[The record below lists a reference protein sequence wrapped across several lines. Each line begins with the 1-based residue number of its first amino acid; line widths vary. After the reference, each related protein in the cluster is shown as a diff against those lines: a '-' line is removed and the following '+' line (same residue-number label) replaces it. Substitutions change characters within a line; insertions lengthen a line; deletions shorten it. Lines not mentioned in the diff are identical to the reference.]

1 VLVAELNAL
10 LAKLAVVLALAC
22 LLSDS
27 SPARALPES
36 VRVRLFEAHPDLSSI
51 DILSGC
57 IWVDPPSPSAVPL
70 NVAAAQQGLR
80 IISGG
85 RARPVI
91 PQLVIKAQGKSIAL
105 RVNGKIRHYAGTI
118 TLRSAIDPATHKTV
132 LKAINSV
139 STRDYVES
147 SVGSELQPGWPA
159 EVAKAQAVMTQTIL
173 ARSKP
178 GELLGDSTQRNVYL
192 GADYVRPGTAEQ
204 VRSVWNQILTYDG
217 RPAVPFWFSACA
229 GRTSKGTDVFG
240 SAADGMPYLQS
251 VKCEFCQ
258 ESPFWHETVTKIPQA
273 KFAIIFGAQL
283 PEFHGLDEAQRPL
296 SVSYVVHGR
305 KQTQSG
311 YQFWTLLGQKFGWD
325 KAPGLR
331 FSLKQ
336 AGSDI
341 IVTSTGAGHGVGLCG
356 WGAAK
361 QAREGKTYKQILQYY
376 FPGTRVT
383 SIAPH

>member
-1 VLVAELNAL
+1 MKTF
-10 LAKLAVVLALAC
+10 LAKLGVVLALAFF
-22 LLSDS
+22 LSDIS
-27 SPARALPES
+27 AALALPES

-51 DILSGC
+51 DVLSGFMC
-57 IWVDPPSPSAVPL
+57 VDPLSLSAVPL
-70 NVAAAQQGLR
+70 HIVAAQSGLH
-80 IISGG
+80 ITSGG
-85 RARPVI
+85 RAQPVI
-91 PQLVIKAQGKSIAL
+91 PQLVIKARGKSIAL

-118 TLRSAIDPATHKTV
+118 MFRSVIGPATHQAE

-139 STRDYVES
+139 SIRDYVES

-258 ESPFWHETVTKIPQA
+258 DSPFWHETVTKIPQA
-273 KFAIIFGAQL
+273 KFATIFGAQL

-296 SVSYVVHGR
+296 SVSYVLNGR
-305 KQTQSG
+305 KQMQSG

-331 FSLKQ
+331 FTLKQ
-336 AGSDI
+336 HGTDI
-341 IVTSTGAGHGVGLCG
+341 IVASTGAGHGVGLCG
-356 WGAAK
+356 WGAAQ

-376 FPGTRVT
+376 FPGTEVS
-383 SIAPH
+383 SIAPR